1 MGQAAAGGVSPMK
14 YVAIVTKPKI
24 LQQDRMLTDADA
36 SPIGDNL
43 FLPFVR
49 LAERL
54 KSEGIEL
61 HTVDMLPVEKFDAFY
76 FFDMPGKKTEKYF
89 RYAKEHG
96 KPTILHVWENHF
108 IARGNARFDR
118 YADFDAV
125 LTYNDDA
132 VRDFG
137 CTKVNYGIAFPSD
150 VPEGLPFADR
160 RFAVMISAPMKRHIP
175 GNVSYLRLRTL
186 DFYAK
191 SHPNQIDLYGR
202 GWDRGVYR
210 FQARPEIFRFTHAM
224 FLDKLLPR
232 VRYPFWKGPC
242 ARKRDVLGNY
252 RFVYCYENTDKIP
265 GYITEKIFDVLMAGA
280 VPVYLNHPSADR
292 YIPRDTYIDRKDFA
306 SDELLYDCLSSM
318 SEARWSEYRKSGI
331 SFLSEQVNGPFSIE
345 RFYVAVSKVIRKIL
359 TLGGKDE

>member
-1 MGQAAAGGVSPMK
+1 MR
-14 YVAIVTKPKI
+14 YVAVVTKPKI
-24 LQQDRMLTDADA
+24 LQHDRMLTDADA

-49 LAERL
+49 LAEQL
-54 KSEGIEL
+54 KGEGIEL
-61 HTVDMLPVEKFDAFY
+61 HTVDMLPLEEFDAFY
-76 FFDMPGKKTEKYF
+76 FFDMPGKKTEKFF
-89 RYAKEHG
+89 RYAKAHG

-137 CTKVNYGIAFPSD
+137 CTKVNYGIDFPPD
-150 VPEGLPFADR
+150 VPEGLSFADR
-160 RFAVMISAPMKRHIP
+160 KFAVMISAPMKRHIP

-191 SHPNQIDLYGR
+191 SHPNQMDLYGR

-210 FQARPEIFRFTHAM
+210 FQDRPEIFRFTHAL

-242 ARKRDVLGNY
+242 VRKRDVLGNY

-265 GYITEKIFDVLMAGA
+265 GYITEKIFDVLMSGS
-280 VPVYLNHPSADR
+280 VPIYLNHAATEANIPSSCYVNRAKFESDTELYR
-292 YIPRDTYIDRKDFA
+292 YLSVMTNDEWNAIRQAGRDFLRCEALPVFGIMRFVDDV
-306 SDELLYDCLSSM
+306 SD
-318 SEARWSEYRKSGI
+318 
-331 SFLSEQVNGPFSIE
+331 
-345 RFYVAVSKVIRKIL
+345 VIRRIIL
-359 TLGGKDE
+359 RGASNV

>member
-1 MGQAAAGGVSPMK
+1 MK

-49 LAERL
+49 LADRL

-125 LTYNDDA
+125 LTYNDEA
-132 VRDFG
+132 VRDLG
-137 CTKVNYGIAFPSD
+137 CTKVNYGIAFPPEL
-150 VPEGLPFADR
+150 PEGLPFQSR

-191 SHPNQIDLYGR
+191 NHPESIDLYGR

-210 FQARPEIFRFTHAM
+210 FQDRPEVFRFTHAL

-252 RFVYCYENTDKIP
+252 RFAYCYENTDRIP
-265 GYITEKIFDVLMAGA
+265 GYVTEKIFDVLMAGT
-280 VPVYLNHPSADR
+280 VPVYLNHPSVDR
-292 YIPRDTYIDRKDFA
+292 YVPRDCYVNRKLFG
-306 SDELLYDCLSSM
+306 SDEELY
-318 SEARWSEYRKSGI
+318 AH
-331 SFLSEQVNGPFSIE
+331 LSEMGEDEWLSYRQAGRRFLLERAPAPFGINAFVDCITEVVRKLMNRVTTE
-345 RFYVAVSKVIRKIL
+345 RNEE
-359 TLGGKDE
+359 G